1 MSARV
6 QNRLGFAS
14 LEEAVEHARSLL
26 ASGYERRGQW
36 SLGQICKHLAGT
48 MEMSRRGFPPLK
60 VPLPMRLARP
70 MVRWWVLSYG
80 MPRGAPTLPLLVF
93 GDHLKDAEGV
103 EAFAAETRLYHAHS
117 GPLAPSPLLGNLTRE
132 QWDRVHI
139 GHAGH
144 HLRFLVPLTS
154 PVTPGSA

>member
-1 MSARV
+1 MAARLRE
-6 QNRLGFAS
+6 RLSFGS
-14 LEEAVEHARSLL
+14 MEEAVGYARGLL
-26 ASGYERRGQW
+26 ASGYERRGAW

-60 VPLPMRLARP
+60 VPLPVRLARP
-70 MVRWWVLSYG
+70 MTRWWVLKYG

-103 EAFAAETRLYHAHS
+103 EALAEETRIYAAHD
-117 GPLAPSPLLGNLTRE
+117 GPLAFSPLLGRLTRE

-139 GHAGH
+139 GHAAH
-144 HLRFLVPLTS
+144 HLRFLEPM
-154 PVTPGSA
+154 GK